1 MRLPTISFSMAALAV
16 ATCAPTLSAQW
27 VSYTNQT
34 ASRLSASAALVAN
47 DTQEKDYNWA
57 DLDQDGDIDL
67 VIVRKSPFTS
77 SGHFPNVLLMNEGG
91 VLTDRS
97 STLTT
102 STVPGSSGFL
112 DATNDRDVEIAD
124 VNGDG
129 WLDVI
134 TCTTLTAGMPEY
146 IRANRVYINQGMSG
160 GVWQGLLFDDAN
172 RIDDAAWGNNGEHRF
187 CAVSAGDIDGD
198 GDQDL
203 YFGDYQQGGNRS
215 QDIND
220 RLLIND
226 GTGYFTDESAARM
239 SVTMLESSFGMQVKI
254 ADMNGDGKL
263 DILKDDAL
271 NTPQAVSISYNDGA
285 SQGLFSTYDIP
296 YGNAPYHFATG
307 DLNNDNRLD
316 IIVSD
321 DGQDRYILN
330 QGNNAAGIATFS
342 PTIAFSYSGGGNDDG
357 FGGNNL
363 IIDLDNDGWNDAVV
377 TDVDVDISGCSRR
390 THIYRNLGN
399 SPNVTLQEQIVAG
412 EVVGGITPA
421 MLQGT
426 HDIAIFDIDGDGWK
440 DMVVGRCTGTQIYIN
455 NPPIGLTFSFVGGL
469 PSMIAPNTTT
479 TVTVDGNSVGGVTAV
494 AGTGQ
499 LHYSINN
506 APFVSVSMSD
516 SAPGQF
522 QGTLPAMSNCAD
534 GIRFYVS
541 AQGSNGSTYND
552 PPAAPAGYYSAIAAV
567 GVETLYENNF
577 EVNSTGWTVVNNASL
592 TTGAW
597 EVADPNGTT
606 QGGQF
611 AAPDDDAEAG
621 AATMAFVTQN
631 GAVGGNVGTADVD
644 GGPTDLFSP
653 PVDMAGTDGFISY
666 QRWFYSSG
674 ADTLVV
680 SVSNNGTN
688 WITVETVDGSGN
700 NNNQWLLNQFRVGDY
715 VTPSAT
721 VQVRF
726 RTHDVTPGSIV
737 EAGVD
742 VFKVEAFTCD
752 HCQPTFPL
760 TTIGA
765 GTLSMCGDVLSAATP
780 NTTLAVASMPAFA
793 NGLLFFDVFP
803 VPVTSPWNSAELI
816 SAAPVIMGPMFGN
829 AAGEFIVPLN
839 IGGLLPPGWALYL
852 QSAYSDASLPGG
864 VGVTNAIKI
873 EWN

>member
-1 MRLPTISFSMAALAV
+1 MRLSTNSFSLAALAA
-16 ATCAPTLSAQW
+16 ATCASSLSAQW
-27 VSYTNQT
+27 VSYTNET
-34 ASRLSASAALVAN
+34 GSRLSASAALVAN
-47 DTQEKDYNWA
+47 DTQEKDYGWA

-77 SGHFPNVLLMNEGG
+77 SGHFPNVLLMNEAG

-146 IRANRVYINQGMSG
+146 IRANRVYMNQGMSG
-160 GVWQGLLFDDAN
+160 GTWQGLLFDDAN
-172 RIDDAAWGNNGEHRF
+172 RIDDAAWGNGEHRF

-198 GDQDL
+198 GDEDL
-203 YFGDYQQGGNRS
+203 YFGDYQQGGSRS
-215 QDIND
+215 VDVND

-226 GTGYFTDESAARM
+226 GTGYFTDQSAARM
-239 SVTMLESSFGMQVKI
+239 NTTMLESSFGMQVKI

-285 SQGLFSTYDIP
+285 TQGLFSTYDIP
-296 YGNAPYHFATG
+296 YGNAPYHFETG
-307 DLNNDNRLD
+307 DLNNDGRLD

-330 QGNNAAGIATFS
+330 QGNSGAGIATFS
-342 PTIAFSYSGGGNDDG
+342 PTIAFTYSGGGNDDG

-363 IIDLDNDGWNDAVV
+363 IIDLDNDGWNDAIV
-377 TDVDVDISGCSRR
+377 TDVDVDIAGCSRR

-399 SPNVTLQEQIVAG
+399 APNVTLQEQIVSG
-412 EVVGGITPA
+412 QVVGGITTGA
-421 MLQGT
+421 LQGT
-426 HDIAIFDIDGDGWK
+426 HDIAVFDINGDGFL
-440 DMVVGRCTGTQIYIN
+440 DMVVGRCTGTEVYMN

-469 PSMIAPNTTT
+469 PSMIAPNTPE
-479 TVTVDGNSVGGVTAV
+479 VITVDGSGIGGITAV

-499 LHYSINN
+499 LFYSVNN
-506 APFVSVSMSD
+506 APFVSMPMSD
-516 SAPGQF
+516 SGPGQF
-522 QGTLPAMSNCAD
+522 QGTLPAMPNCAD

-541 AQGSNGSTYND
+541 AQGSNGPIYSD
-552 PPAAPAGYYSAIAAV
+552 PPAAPAGFYSAIAAV
-567 GVETLYENNF
+567 GLETLYENNF
-577 EVNSTGWTVVNNASL
+577 EVNSTGWSVVNNASL

-597 EVADPNGTT
+597 EVANPNGTSS
-606 QGGQF
+606 GGEI

-621 AATMAFVTQN
+621 SATMAFVTQN
-631 GAVGGNVGTADVD
+631 GLVGGGAGVVDVD
-644 GGPTDLFSP
+644 GGPTDLISP
-653 PVDMAGTDGFISY
+653 MIDMAGTDGFISY
-666 QRWFYSSG
+666 QRWFFSSG
-674 ADTLVV
+674 ADTLIV
-680 SVSNNGTN
+680 SVSGNGTT
-688 WITVETVDGSGN
+688 WVPVETLTGSG
-700 NNNQWLLNQFRVGDY
+700 NNQWLLNQFRVGDFI
-715 VTPSAT
+715 TPTST

-726 RTHDVTPGSIV
+726 RTHDMTPGSIV

-742 VFKVEAFTCD
+742 VFKAEAFSCD
-752 HCQPTFPL
+752 YCQPTYPL

-765 GTLSMCGDVLSAATP
+765 GTLSMCGDVLSPATP
-780 NTTLAVASMPAFA
+780 STTLAIESMPAFT

-803 VPVTSPWNSAELI
+803 NPVTSPWNSSQLI
-816 SAAPVIMGPMFGN
+816 SAAPVVLGATFANG
-829 AAGEFIVPLN
+829 AGDFIVPLN

-852 QSAYSDASLPGG
+852 QSAYSDGSLPGG
-864 VGVTNAIKI
+864 VGVTNAIKV

>member
-1 MRLPTISFSMAALAV
+1 MRLPTFSFPMVALAAAV
-16 ATCAPTLSAQW
+16 CTPALSAQW

-34 ASRLSASAALVAN
+34 GSRLNASASLVAN
-47 DTQEKDYNWA
+47 DTQEKDYGWA

-77 SGHFPNVLLMNEGG
+77 SGHFPNVLLMNEAGT
-91 VLTDRS
+91 LTDRS

-134 TCTTLTAGMPEY
+134 TCTTLTAGQSEY

-172 RIDDAAWGNNGEHRF
+172 RIDDAAWGNGEHRF
-187 CAVSAGDIDGD
+187 CGVSAGDIDGD

-203 YFGDYQQGGNRS
+203 YFGDYQQGGSRS
-215 QDIND
+215 IDVND

-226 GTGYFTDESAARM
+226 GTGYFTDESASRM
-239 SVTMLESSFGMQVKI
+239 NTTMLESSFGMHVEI
-254 ADMNGDGKL
+254 RDMNGDGKL

-271 NTPQAVSISYNDGA
+271 NAPQAVSISYNDGLT
-285 SQGLFSTYDIP
+285 QGQFSTYDLP

-330 QGNNAAGIATFS
+330 QGNNGAGIATFS
-342 PTIAFSYSGGGNDDG
+342 ATIAFSYSGGGNDDG

-363 IIDLDNDGWNDAVV
+363 IIDLDNDGWNDAIV
-377 TDVDVDISGCSRR
+377 TDVDVDIAGCSRR

-399 SPNVTLQEQIVAG
+399 SPNVTLQEQIVG
-412 EVVGGITPA
+412 GQVVGGISTGA
-421 MLQGT
+421 LQGT
-426 HDIAIFDIDGDGWK
+426 HDIAVFDINGDGYL

-455 NPPIGLTFSFVGGL
+455 DPPIGLTFSFVGGL
-469 PSMIAPNTTT
+469 PSMIAPDTTQM
-479 TVTVDGNSVGGVTAV
+479 VTVDANGIGGVTPV

-499 LHYSINN
+499 LFYSINN
-506 APFVSVSMSD
+506 APFIAVAMSD

-522 QGTLPAMSNCAD
+522 QGTLPAMPNCAD

-552 PPAAPAGYYSAIAAV
+552 PPSAPGGYYSAIAAI
-567 GVETLYENNF
+567 GLETLYENNF
-577 EVNSTGWTVVNNASL
+577 EVNSVGWSVVNHASL
-592 TTGAW
+592 STGAW
-597 EVADPNGTT
+597 EVANPNGTT
-606 QGGQF
+606 TGGQF

-621 AATMAFVTQN
+621 AATNAFITQN
-631 GAVGGNVGTADVD
+631 GTVGGNAGVVDVD
-644 GGPTDLFSP
+644 GGPTDLISP
-653 PVDMAGTDGFISY
+653 PIDMAGTDGFVSY
-666 QRWFYSSG
+666 QRWFFSSG
-674 ADTLVV
+674 ADTLIV
-680 SVSNNGTN
+680 SVSGNGVT
-688 WITVETVDGSGN
+688 WIPVETVTGSG
-700 NNNQWLLNQFRVGDY
+700 NNQWLLNQFRVGDY
-715 VTPSAT
+715 ITPTST
-721 VQVRF
+721 VRVRF
-726 RTHDVTPGSIV
+726 RTHDVSPGSIV

-742 VFKVEAFTCD
+742 VFKIEAFSCEF
-752 HCQPTFPL
+752 CQPTFPL
-760 TTIGA
+760 ITIGA
-765 GTLSMCGDVLSAATP
+765 GTLSMCGDVLSAGTP
-780 NTTLAVASMPAFA
+780 STTLAVESMPAFA

-803 VPVTSPWNSAELI
+803 IPVTSPWNSAQLI
-816 SAAPVIMGPMFGN
+816 SPNLVMLGPIFGN
-829 AAGEFIVPLN
+829 ALGDFTVPLN
-839 IGGLLPPGWALYL
+839 IGGLLPPGWVLYL
-852 QSAYSDASLPGG
+852 QSAYGDSSLPGG
-864 VGVTNAIKI
+864 VGVTNALRV

>member
-1 MRLPTISFSMAALAV
+1 MRLPTVSFSMAALAV
-16 ATCAPTLSAQW
+16 ATCAPSLSAQW

-34 ASRLSASAALVAN
+34 ATRLNASAALVAS
-47 DTQEKDYNWA
+47 DQQEKDYNWA

-77 SGHFPNVLLMNEGG
+77 GGHFPNVLLMNEGG

-146 IRANRVYINQGMSG
+146 IRANRVYINQGSVG
-160 GVWQGLLFDDAN
+160 GVWQGLLYDDAN
-172 RIDDAAWGNNGEHRF
+172 RIDDAPWGNGEHRF

-198 GDQDL
+198 GDMDL
-203 YFGDYQQGGNRS
+203 YFGDYQQGGSRS
-215 QDIND
+215 MDVND

-226 GTGYFTDESAARM
+226 GTGYFTDQSASRM
-239 SVTMLESSFGMQVKI
+239 SVTMLESSFGMAVKI
-254 ADMNGDGKL
+254 VDMNGDGRL
-263 DILKDDAL
+263 DIMKDDAL
-271 NTPQAVSISYNDGA
+271 NTPQAISISYNDTGTL
-285 SQGLFSTYDIP
+285 GVFGTYDLP
-296 YGNAPYHFATG
+296 YGNAPYHFNTG
-307 DLNNDNRLD
+307 DLNNDNRPD

-342 PTIAFSYSGGGNDDG
+342 GTIAFSYSGGGSDDG

-363 IIDLDNDGWNDAVV
+363 IIDLDNDGWNDAVI
-377 TDVDVDISGCSRR
+377 TDVDVDIAGCARR
-390 THIYRNLGN
+390 THIFRNLGN
-399 SPNVTLQEQIVAG
+399 APNVTLQEQIVSG
-412 EVVGGITPA
+412 QVVGGITPSD
-421 MLQGT
+421 LVGT
-426 HDIAIFDIDGDGWK
+426 HDIAVFDINGDGWK
-440 DMVVGRCTGTQIYIN
+440 DLVIGRCTGTQIYIN
-455 NPPIGLTFSFVGGL
+455 NPPTGLTFSYVGGL
-469 PSMIAPNTTT
+469 PALIAPGATQLI
-479 TVTVDGNSVGGVTAV
+479 TVDAAGTGGVTAL

-506 APFVSVSMSD
+506 APFQAVAMSD
-516 SAPGQF
+516 TAPGQF
-522 QGTLPAMSNCAD
+522 QGTLPAMPNCAD

-541 AQGSNGSTYND
+541 AQSSGGPTFSD
-552 PPAAPAGYYSAIAAV
+552 PPSAPAGYYSAIAAG
-567 GVETLYENNF
+567 GVETLYANNF
-577 EVNSTGWTVVNNASL
+577 EVNSTGWTVVNDASL

-597 EVADPNGTT
+597 EVADPNGTIS
-606 QGGQF
+606 GGVF

-631 GAVGGNVGTADVD
+631 GALGGAAGTADVD
-644 GGPTDLFSP
+644 GGPTDLISP
-653 PVDMAGTDGFISY
+653 VINMAGTDGFVSY

-674 ADTLVV
+674 NDSLEVA
-680 SVSNNGTN
+680 VSNNGTTWVN
-688 WITVETVDGSGN
+688 VETITGN
-700 NNNQWLLNQFRVGDY
+700 TNNQWLAHQFRVGDF

-726 RTHDVTPGSIV
+726 RTNDITPGHIV

-742 VFKVEAFTCD
+742 VFRVEAFTCD
-752 HCQPTFPL
+752 YCQPTYPL
-760 TTIGA
+760 ITVGA

-780 NTTLAVASMPAFA
+780 NTTLAIENLPPFG

-803 VPVTSPWNSAELI
+803 SPTTSPWNSAQLI
-816 SAAPVIMGPMFGN
+816 TAAPVILGPIFGN
-829 AAGEFIVPLN
+829 ASGDFVVPLN
-839 IGGLLPPGWALYL
+839 IGGLLPPGWALYM
-852 QSAYSDASLPGG
+852 QSAYGDGSLPGG
-864 VGVTNAIKI
+864 VGVTNAIRI
-873 EWN
+873 QWN